1 MSSHLQ
7 NLTKQIRNLPF
18 TEMLEIA
25 KNLCVELDKRG
36 EEDIDAFLIAQAL
49 IASVSGPMTVSDL
62 TANEEKL
69 FRKMFSRKRAVT
81 ISYDGCWRVNLA
93 NVAGA
98 SSQGTELRATLSQ
111 MLDSAITIHIL
122 TKD

>member
-1 MSSHLQ
+1 MSAHLQ

-81 ISYDGCWRVNLA
+81 ISYDGCWRVSLA

-98 SSQGTELRATLSQ
+98 SAQGTELRATIGQ
-111 MLDSAITIHIL
+111 MLDSAVTIHIL